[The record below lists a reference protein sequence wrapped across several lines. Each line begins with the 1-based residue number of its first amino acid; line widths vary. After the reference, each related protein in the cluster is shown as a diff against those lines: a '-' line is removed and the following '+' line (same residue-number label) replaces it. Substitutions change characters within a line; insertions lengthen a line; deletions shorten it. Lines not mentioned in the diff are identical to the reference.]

1 MNSKESSINKTSYKK
16 PEVTKVAVDI
26 SLVLMAPSNPNH
38 HHGHVPASGSN
49 NKGMDEP
56 SFNSPFGDK
65 PFN

>member
-1 MNSKESSINKTSYKK
+1 MNSQESSINKKHYIR
-16 PEVTKVAVDI
+16 PVLTKVAVDT

-38 HHGHVPASGSN
+38 HHGHTVGSSPS
-49 NKGMDEP
+49 NKGLDEP